1 MKQSAGAV
9 GVCLGLAGGLLVVAL
24 ARLGDYPADA
34 GPAVAALAHGSVRG
48 AAAVPI
54 LMGPLS
60 IWIRAPF
67 AWAAHMVGAGELGV
81 YRAGVVP
88 CVVAALA
95 LGVVLARRSRMPE
108 WAPLVAALAVLTP
121 ASVAAAANGHPEELL
136 AGVLCVAA
144 VLLALGRR
152 ATWAGLALG
161 LAIATKQ
168 WALIAVVPTLLAAP
182 AASRA
187 RVAVVGAVSTLV
199 VYLPFVALGPHA
211 FLVATRGEAHVESAS
226 TSETIW
232 LFAARDRRLHVA
244 GSPTL
249 TYHAIAGWV
258 PPLSHA
264 LIVLAALPFA
274 VVLWRRRIA
283 ATQVLALL
291 ALLFLLRCA
300 LDPVDQDYFHAPF
313 VLALLATEVAAG
325 VFPALTLFAVAG
337 LWLSFGVLHGAADPW
352 VSALVYLGW
361 SGIVGAALAAR
372 VFGVELRRRI
382 GVTSQLEATLGLRT
396 PSP

>member
-1 MKQSAGAV
+1 MKQSVQAAGIA
-9 GVCLGLAGGLLVVAL
+9 LALAGGLLLIAL

-60 IWIRAPF
+60 IWARAPF
-67 AWAAHMVGAGELGV
+67 AWAAHALGAGELGV
-81 YRAGVVP
+81 YRAGIVP
-88 CVVAALA
+88 CVAAALA
-95 LGVVLARRSRMPE
+95 LGLVLARRSRMPE

-121 ASVAAAANGHPEELL
+121 ASVAAAENGHPEEVLGG
-136 AGVLCVAA
+136 ALCVAA
-144 VLLALGRR
+144 VMLALARR
-152 ATWAGLALG
+152 PGWAGLALG

-182 AASRA
+182 VASRA
-187 RVAVVGAVSTLV
+187 RVAVVGAVSALA
-199 VYLPFVALGPHA
+199 VYLPFVALDPHA

-226 TSETIW
+226 VNETMW
-232 LFAARDRRLHVA
+232 LFAAHDRRLHVA

-249 TYHAIAGWV
+249 TYHGIGNWV

-264 LIVLAALPFA
+264 LIVLAAVPFA
-274 VVLWRRRIA
+274 VVLWRKRMA
-283 ATQVLALL
+283 AAQVLALL
-291 ALLFLLRCA
+291 ALLFLLRCV

-313 VLALLATEVAAG
+313 VLALLATEVSAG
-325 VFPALTLFAVAG
+325 VFPALTLFAVGG
-337 LWLSFGVLHGAADPW
+337 LSLSFGVLHGVADPW

-361 SGIVGAALAAR
+361 TGVVAAALVAR
-372 VFGVELRRRI
+372 IFGIDVRSRI
-382 GVTSQLEATLGLRT
+382 GLAPRLE
-396 PSP
+396 PSPRPS